1 MAKYISDKTSLDERR
16 HATVDGDSVV
26 VNMAIATSFA
36 SIYRD
41 CEEEASQFNI
51 ETPSYTWF
59 LFQFWPAHRTTSNM
73 LQYTGKF
80 KVKRMVQA
88 RLFRK
93 NNPDAHYCNA
103 IYNFIKQRAMKDR
116 LNATFFSSDAKC
128 KISVGEPDFPL
139 ASVSIGKKVI
149 VGVNESFQVGDHD
162 YSKMSIIPDACLVH
176 EIPESSEEPL
186 DYEVTTQE
194 NSKRNSWFSGQVFY
208 GFKSMVTQ
216 GSTAMRGVAEMGKI
230 LKENGA
236 TVSRFYAITDGGGD
250 RRVDYL
256 SVRKAIISLF
266 LQHDLDEV
274 LVCCTAAGL
283 SYRNPVERVH
293 AIANQ
298 GLQSVGMMRKRMI
311 PDMEK
316 LIKNCNSNEE
326 IHKTIAPHDGLEL
339 AIEENLKAPTDLLE
353 RVFSKLS
360 LKNKK
365 FKIYEPASADELSG
379 YELSDPFD
387 EDISHLQKKE
397 NIKKIPKFHEFLN
410 THTTRLFSRVQMLLF
425 RLYVS
430 STTQGRRN

>member
-1 MAKYISDKTSLDERR
+1 
-16 HATVDGDSVV
+16 
-26 VNMAIATSFA
+26 
-36 SIYRD
+36 
-41 CEEEASQFNI
+41 
-51 ETPSYTWF
+51 
-59 LFQFWPAHRTTSNM
+59 
-73 LQYTGKF
+73 
-80 KVKRMVQA
+80 
-88 RLFRK
+88 
-93 NNPDAHYCNA
+93 
-103 IYNFIKQRAMKDR
+103 
-116 LNATFFSSDAKC
+116 
-128 KISVGEPDFPL
+128 
-139 ASVSIGKKVI
+139 
-149 VGVNESFQVGDHD
+149 
-162 YSKMSIIPDACLVH
+162 MSIIPDACLVH
-176 EIPESSEEPL
+176 EIPESSEEEPL

-194 NSKRNSWFSGQVFY
+194 NSKRNSWFSGLVFY

-216 GSTAMRGVAEMGKI
+216 GSTAIRGVAEMGKI

-274 LVCCTAAGL
+274 LVCRTAAGL
-283 SYRNPVERVH
+283 SYRNPVKRVH

-326 IHKTIAPHDGLEL
+326 IRKAIARHDCLEL
-339 AIEENLKAPTDLLE
+339 AIEESLKASTDLLE

-360 LKNKK
+360 LRNKK

-387 EDISHLQKKE
+387 EDISDLQKKE
-397 NIKKIPKFHEFLN
+397 NIKKYPKFHEFLN
-410 THTTRLFSRVQMLLF
+410 THTTRRTYYFHVFKCSSSD
-425 RLYVS
+425 YVS